1 MNIPLISAIRN
12 YLQGDGL
19 VILPEMELLLFG
31 LAILIIGSSIDKS
44 TEETWFWK
52 LLFKDFYAKAGF
64 AGTLFSAF
72 TLWRLRGAVA
82 ASPQG
87 QFSGFHESVVVDPF
101 FLFFA
106 ILFLAATA
114 LVILLSVKY
123 LEIEKEQEG
132 EYFAL
137 LLFACVGMMFMA
149 SGVDLIVMFLGLETM
164 ALSFYVLT
172 GFLRREKRS
181 NEAALKYVLLGAF
194 SSGIL
199 AYGFSLLYG
208 LTGTTNVGN
217 IQAAFDLRS
226 PLARIIEMSRQP
238 GTMGNQA
245 HQVLQMRYP
254 AALHLEP
261 TLLNHAT
268 LLAAAAFVLVAV
280 GLFFKIAAVPFHQW
294 APDVYEGAPTPVT
307 TYVSVA
313 SKTASFALLLRL
325 FTTVFEPSHQTWI
338 YLIAGIAVAS
348 LTWGNLAALT
358 QTNVKRLLAYSSIS
372 HVGYILL
379 GLLSWDESTGTLTKA
394 ASTGIAYYL
403 LSYVFMTAGA
413 FAVIIV
419 LRQKGLIGE
428 ELEDLNGLYHRSPA
442 AAVLL
447 LIFMLSLAGIPP
459 TAGFMGKYFI
469 FLSLIE
475 THHPVLAV
483 FAVLY
488 IVPALYYYL
497 RIVVHA
503 WLKQPGEAPRP
514 VMTSAQAVALGI
526 AVFVTLAAGLYPE
539 PFTRLAQYA
548 FGQ

>member
-1 MNIPLISAIRN
+1 MNIPILNSILS
-12 YLQGDGL
+12 YLRGDGAT
-19 VILPEMELLLFG
+19 ILPEIELLLFG
-31 LAILIIGSSIDKS
+31 LGILVID
-44 TEETWFWK
+44 FWIEQK
-52 LLFKDFYAKAGF
+52 EKYLNAGMAL
-64 AGTLFSAF
+64 AGTFFSAF
-72 TLWRLRGAVA
+72 TLWRLRAAVSA
-82 ASPQG
+82 RGDFA
-87 QFSGFHESVVVDPF
+87 GFHDSVVVDPF

-106 ILFLAATA
+106 TLFLAATA

-123 LEIEKEQEG
+123 LEIEDEQEG
-132 EYFAL
+132 EYYAL
-137 LLFACVGMMFMA
+137 LLFACIAMMLMA
-149 SGVDLIVMFLGLETM
+149 SGTDLIVLFLGLETM

-199 AYGFSLLYG
+199 AYGFSILYG
-208 LTGTTNVGN
+208 LTGTTNIRN
-217 IQAAFDLRS
+217 IQAVFEPRSMLAKVIEFSRLRGVS
-226 PLARIIEMSRQP
+226 GDQARQILAE
-238 GTMGNQA
+238 
-245 HQVLQMRYP
+245 RYP
-254 AALHLEP
+254 AALHMDP
-261 TLLNHAT
+261 SLLHQAP
-268 LLAAAAFVLVAV
+268 LFLAAAFVLVAV

-307 TYVSVA
+307 AYVSVA

-325 FTTVFEPSHQTWI
+325 FTTVFAPSHETWI
-338 YLIAGIAVAS
+338 YLIAGVAVAS

-379 GLLSWDESTGTLTKA
+379 GLVAGNKTA
-394 ASTGIAYYL
+394 FTGIAFYL
-403 LSYVFMTAGA
+403 FAYVFMTAGA

-419 LRQKGLIGE
+419 LRQKGLIGD
-428 ELEDLNGLYHRSPA
+428 ELEDLNGLYQRSPA

-488 IVPALYYYL
+488 IVPALYYYF

-514 VMTSAQAVALGI
+514 SMTSAQAVALGI

>member
-1 MNIPLISAIRN
+1 MNIPIINSLLS
-12 YLQGDGL
+12 YLQGDGA
-19 VILPEMELLLFG
+19 VILPEIELLLFG
-31 LAILIIGSSIDKS
+31 LGILLIDFWI
-44 TEETWFWK
+44 TEKEK
-52 LLFKDFYAKAGF
+52 YLNAGLAL
-64 AGTLFSAF
+64 AGTLFSGF
-72 TLWRLRGAVA
+72 TLWRLRGAIA
-82 ASPQG
+82 ARG
-87 QFSGFHESVVVDPF
+87 EFAGFHDSALVDPF

-106 ILFLAATA
+106 VLFLAATA

-123 LEIEKEQEG
+123 LEIEREQEG
-132 EYFAL
+132 EYYAL

-149 SGVDLIVMFLGLETM
+149 SGIDLIVMFLGLETM

-199 AYGFSLLYG
+199 AYGFSILYG
-208 LTGTTNVGN
+208 LSDATNIVKITETLGFREN
-217 IQAAFDLRS
+217 LTHAVALSHLAGPQGEPARQILTRQLPIALSFD
-226 PLARIIEMSRQP
+226 PL
-238 GTMGNQA
+238 T
-245 HQVLQMRYP
+245 LQ
-254 AALHLEP
+254 
-261 TLLNHAT
+261 LLPI
-268 LLAAAAFVLVAV
+268 LAFVLVAV
-280 GLFFKIAAVPFHQW
+280 GLFFKVAAVPFHQW
-294 APDVYEGAPTPVT
+294 APDVYEGAPTPIT

-325 FTTVFEPSHQTWI
+325 FTTVFAPSHRMWI
-338 YLIAGIAVAS
+338 YLIAGVAVAS

-372 HVGYILL
+372 HVGFILL
-379 GLLSWDESTGTLTKA
+379 GLVAGNGTAL
-394 ASTGIAYYL
+394 TGISYYL
-403 LSYVFMTAGA
+403 FAYVFMTAGA

-428 ELEDLNGLYHRSPA
+428 ELEDLNGLYQRSPA
-442 AAVLL
+442 SALLL

-488 IVPALYYYL
+488 IVPALYYYF

-503 WLKQPGEAPRP
+503 WLKQPGESPRP
-514 VMTSAQAVALGI
+514 LMTSAQAVALGV

-539 PFTRLAQYA
+539 PFTRFAQYA

>member
-1 MNIPLISAIRN
+1 MNIPILNSIFS
-12 YLQGDGL
+12 YLQGDGA
-19 VILPEMELLLFG
+19 VILPEMQLTLFG
-31 LAILIIGSSIDKS
+31 LGILLIGFSVDESM
-44 TEETWFWK
+44 ENNWFWR
-52 LLFKDFYAKAGF
+52 LFFKDFSAKAAF
-64 AGTLFSAF
+64 AGVLFSGLS
-72 TLWRLRGAVA
+72 LWKLRGRVA
-82 ASPQG
+82 GSG
-87 QFSGFHESVVVDPF
+87 TLSGFHESVVVDG
-101 FLFFA
+101 FLIFFA
-106 ILFLAATA
+106 ALFLISTA

-123 LEIEKEQEG
+123 LEIEREQEG
-132 EYFAL
+132 EYYAL
-137 LLFACVGMMFMA
+137 LLFACVGMMLMA

-199 AYGFSLLYG
+199 AYGFSILYG
-208 LTGTTNVGN
+208 LTGTTNIRN
-217 IQAAFDLRS
+217 IQAAFEPRSMLAKVVEFSRLRGVMGS
-226 PLARIIEMSRQP
+226 QAR
-238 GTMGNQA
+238 
-245 HQVLQMRYP
+245 QVLAERYP
-254 AALHLEP
+254 AALHMDP
-261 TLLNHAT
+261 SLLHQAP
-268 LLAAAAFVLVAV
+268 LFLAAAFVLVAV

-307 TYVSVA
+307 AYVSVA

-325 FTTVFEPSHQTWI
+325 FTTVFAPSHETWI

-379 GLLSWDESTGTLTKA
+379 GLVAGNNTA
-394 ASTGIAYYL
+394 FTGIAFYL
-403 LSYVFMTAGA
+403 FAYVFMTAGA

-419 LRQKGLIGE
+419 LRQKGLIGD
-428 ELEDLNGLYHRSPA
+428 ELEDLNGLYQRSPA
-442 AAVLL
+442 AAILL

-475 THHPVLAV
+475 SHHPVLAV

-488 IVPALYYYL
+488 IVPALYYYF

-514 VMTSAQAVALGI
+514 IMTSAQAVALGV

>member
-1 MNIPLISAIRN
+1 MNIPILNSIMS
-12 YLQGDGL
+12 YLQGDGA
-19 VILPEMELLLFG
+19 VILPEIELTLFG
-31 LAILIIGSSIDKS
+31 LGILLIGFSLDESS
-44 TEETWFWK
+44 EEHWFWK
-52 LLFKDFYAKAGF
+52 LIFKDFYAKAAF
-64 AGTLFSAF
+64 VGTLFSAF
-72 TLWRLRGAVA
+72 TLWKLRGPVA
-82 ASPQG
+82 TRG
-87 QFSGFHESVVVDPF
+87 ELLGFHDSVVVDNF

-106 ILFLAATA
+106 SLFLAATA

-123 LEIEKEQEG
+123 LEIEDEQEG
-132 EYFAL
+132 EYYAL
-137 LLFACVGMMFMA
+137 LLFACVGMMLMA

-208 LTGTTNVGN
+208 ISAFAGNGMRPSTNIWQIG
-217 IQAAFDLRS
+217 
-226 PLARIIEMSRQP
+226 
-238 GTMGNQA
+238 
-245 HQVLQMRYP
+245 
-254 AALHLEP
+254 AALNARLQ
-261 TLLNHAT
+261 TSIGGGIADW
-268 LLAAAAFVLVAV
+268 LAILAFIAIIA
-280 GLFFKIAAVPFHQW
+280 GLFFKIGAVPFHQW
-294 APDVYEGAPTPVT
+294 APDVYEGAPTPISA
-307 TYVSVA
+307 YVSVA

-325 FTTVFEPSHQTWI
+325 MRDVFGPTHLVWI
-338 YLIAGIAVAS
+338 YLVAGIAVAS

-379 GLLSWDESTGTLTKA
+379 GLVAGNETAL
-394 ASTGIAYYL
+394 TGIAYYL
-403 LSYVFMTAGA
+403 LAYVFMTAGA

-428 ELEDLNGLYHRSPA
+428 ELEDLNGLYQRSPA
-442 AAVLL
+442 SALLL

-488 IVPALYYYL
+488 IVPALYYYF

-503 WLKQPGEAPRP
+503 WLKQPGEAPAP
-514 VMTSAQAVALGI
+514 VMTSAQAVAVCI

-539 PFTRLAQYA
+539 PFTRLAHYA

>member
-1 MNIPLISAIRN
+1 MHIPFLSAVAE
-12 YLQGDGL
+12 YLQGDGRT
-19 VILPEMELLLFG
+19 ILPEIELTLFG
-31 LAILIIGSSIDKS
+31 LGILLIDFTLGVK
-44 TEETWFWK
+44 ERYLNAGLA
-52 LLFKDFYAKAGF
+52 LL
-64 AGTLFSAF
+64 GTAFSAY
-72 TLWRLRGAVA
+72 TVWRLRIPVA
-82 ASPQG
+82 AAGS
-87 QFSGFHESVVVDPF
+87 QFGFNGSVVVDPF

-106 ILFLAATA
+106 ALFLAATA
-114 LVILLSVKY
+114 LVILLSVKF
-123 LEIEKEQEG
+123 LEIEQEQEG
-132 EYFAL
+132 EYYAL

-149 SGVDLIVMFLGLETM
+149 SGYDLIVMFLGLETM

-181 NEAALKYVLLGAF
+181 NEASLKYVLLGAF

-199 AYGFSLLYG
+199 AYGFSIIYG
-208 LTGTTNVGN
+208 LTGTTN
-217 IQAAFDLRS
+217 ISKIAFAFNPDGR
-226 PLARIIEMSRQP
+226 LARLIEMSRLP
-238 GTMGNQA
+238 DAMGY
-245 HQVLQMRYP
+245 QVHERLAQEYP
-254 AALHLEP
+254 AALQLDP
-261 TLLNHAT
+261 SLLLHQT
-268 LLAAAAFVLVAV
+268 TIFAAAAFILVAV
-280 GLFFKIAAVPFHQW
+280 GMFFKVAAVPFHQW

-307 TYVSVA
+307 IFVSVA

-325 FTTVFEPSHQTWI
+325 FLVVFGATQASWM
-338 YLIAGIAVAS
+338 YLVAGIAITS

-372 HVGYILL
+372 HVGYVLL
-379 GLLSWDESTGTLTKA
+379 ALVAWDDKTKA
-394 ASTGIAYYL
+394 LSETAKTGIAFYL
-403 LSYVFMTAGA
+403 LAYIFMTAGA
-413 FAVIIV
+413 FAVLIV

-428 ELEDLNGLYHRSPA
+428 ELEDLNGLYQRSPA

-475 THHPVLAV
+475 THHPILAV

-488 IVPALYYYL
+488 IVPALYYYF

-503 WLKQPGEAPRP
+503 WLKAPGEAPRT
-514 VMTSAQAVALGI
+514 VMSSAQAVALGV

-548 FGQ
+548 FGR

>member
-1 MNIPLISAIRN
+1 MNIPIINSLLS
-12 YLQGDGL
+12 YLQGDGA
-19 VILPEMELLLFG
+19 VILPEIELLLFG
-31 LAILIIGSSIDKS
+31 LGILLIDFWI
-44 TEETWFWK
+44 TEKEK
-52 LLFKDFYAKAGF
+52 YLNAGLAL
-64 AGTLFSAF
+64 AGTLFSGF
-72 TLWRLRGAVA
+72 TLWRLRGAIA
-82 ASPQG
+82 ARG
-87 QFSGFHESVVVDPF
+87 EFAGFHDSALVDPF

-106 ILFLAATA
+106 VLFLAATA

-123 LEIEKEQEG
+123 LEIEREQEG
-132 EYFAL
+132 EYYAL
-137 LLFACVGMMFMA
+137 LLFACIGMMFMA
-149 SGVDLIVMFLGLETM
+149 SGIDLIVMFLGLETM

-199 AYGFSLLYG
+199 AYGFSILYG
-208 LTGTTNVGN
+208 LSDATNIVKITETLGFREN
-217 IQAAFDLRS
+217 LTHAVALSHLAGPQGEPARQILTRQLPIALNFD
-226 PLARIIEMSRQP
+226 PL
-238 GTMGNQA
+238 T
-245 HQVLQMRYP
+245 LQ
-254 AALHLEP
+254 
-261 TLLNHAT
+261 LLPI
-268 LLAAAAFVLVAV
+268 LAFVLVAV
-280 GLFFKIAAVPFHQW
+280 GLFFKVAAVPFHQW
-294 APDVYEGAPTPVT
+294 APDVYEGAPTPIT

-325 FTTVFEPSHQTWI
+325 FTTVFAPSHRMWI
-338 YLIAGIAVAS
+338 YLIAGVAVAS

-379 GLLSWDESTGTLTKA
+379 GLLAWNESTGKLTRN
-394 ASTGIAYYL
+394 ASTGIAFYL

-413 FAVIIV
+413 FAVLIV
-419 LRQKGLIGE
+419 LRQKGIIGE
-428 ELEDLNGLYHRSPA
+428 ELDDLNGLYYRSPA

-475 THHPVLAV
+475 THHPLLAV

-488 IVPALYYYL
+488 IVPALYYYF

-503 WLKQPGEAPRP
+503 WLKQPGEAPAP
-514 VMTSAQAVALGI
+514 IMTSAQAVALGI

>member
-1 MNIPLISAIRN
+1 MNTPFINSILSYFR
-12 YLQGDGL
+12 GDGVVL
-19 VILPEMELLLFG
+19 LPEMELTLFG
-31 LAILIIGSSIDKS
+31 LAILILGSSV
-44 TEETWFWK
+44 EESAEENWFWRI
-52 LLFKDFYAKAGF
+52 LFKDFYAKAAF
-64 AGTLFSAF
+64 AGTVFSAF
-72 TLWRLRGAVA
+72 TLWKLRATVA
-82 ASPQG
+82 GRGEFA
-87 QFSGFHESVVVDPF
+87 GFHESVVVDPF

-106 ILFLAATA
+106 MLFLAATA

-123 LEIEKEQEG
+123 LEIEREQEG
-132 EYFAL
+132 EYYAL

-149 SGVDLIVMFLGLETM
+149 SGVDLIVLFLGLETM

-208 LTGTTNVGN
+208 LS
-217 IQAAFDLRS
+217 AFAQS
-226 PLARIIEMSRQP
+226 
-238 GTMGNQA
+238 
-245 HQVLQMRYP
+245 QMRP
-254 AALHLEP
+254 STNIGQIGAALENRLRTSVGSGSP
-261 TLLNHAT
+261 DW
-268 LLAAAAFVLVAV
+268 LAILAFVTILA
-280 GLFFKIAAVPFHQW
+280 GLFFKIGAVPFHQW
-294 APDVYEGAPTPVT
+294 APDVYEGAPTPISA
-307 TYVSVA
+307 YVSVA

-325 FTTVFEPSHQTWI
+325 MFVFGSTHVAWM
-338 YLIAGIAVAS
+338 YLVAGVAVAS

-379 GLLSWDESTGTLTKA
+379 GLVAGNSVA
-394 ASTGIAYYL
+394 FTGIAFYL
-403 LSYVFMTAGA
+403 FSYVFMTAGA

-428 ELEDLNGLYHRSPA
+428 ELNDLNGLYQRSPA

-475 THHPVLAV
+475 THHPVLAA

-488 IVPALYYYL
+488 IVPALYYYF

-503 WLKQPGEAPRP
+503 WLKQPGEAPVP
-514 VMTSAQAVALGI
+514 SMTSAQAVALGV

-539 PFTRLAQYA
+539 PFTKLAQYA

>member
-1 MNIPLISAIRN
+1 
-12 YLQGDGL
+12 
-19 VILPEMELLLFG
+19 
-31 LAILIIGSSIDKS
+31 
-44 TEETWFWK
+44 
-52 LLFKDFYAKAGF
+52 
-64 AGTLFSAF
+64 
-72 TLWRLRGAVA
+72 
-82 ASPQG
+82 
-87 QFSGFHESVVVDPF
+87 
-101 FLFFA
+101 
-106 ILFLAATA
+106 
-114 LVILLSVKY
+114 VILLSVKY

-132 EYFAL
+132 DYYAL

-149 SGVDLIVMFLGLETM
+149 SGIDLIVMFLGLETM

-199 AYGFSLLYG
+199 AYGFSILYG
-208 LTGTTNVGN
+208 LSGVTNIGTIASALTQRDRVVHAVVLSHLPGP
-217 IQAAFDLRS
+217 QGDQVREM
-226 PLARIIEMSRQP
+226 LARQ
-238 GTMGNQA
+238 
-245 HQVLQMRYP
+245 LP
-254 AALHLEP
+254 AALHFDP
-261 TLLNHAT
+261 FTLQ
-268 LLAAAAFVLVAV
+268 LLPILAFVLVAV

-307 TYVSVA
+307 AYVSVA

-325 FTTVFEPSHQTWI
+325 FTTVFAPSHQMWL
-338 YLIAGIAVAS
+338 YLVAGVAVAS
-348 LTWGNLAALT
+348 LTLGNLAALT
-358 QTNVKRLLAYSSIS
+358 QTNIKRLLAYSSIS

-379 GLLSWDESTGTLTKA
+379 GLVAWNDTA
-394 ASTGIAYYL
+394 FTGIAYYL
-403 LSYVFMTAGA
+403 FAYVFMTAGA

-428 ELEDLNGLYHRSPA
+428 ELDDLNGLYYRSPA

-488 IVPALYYYL
+488 IVPALYYYF

-503 WLKQPGEAPRP
+503 WLKPAGEAPSP
-514 VMTSAQAVALGI
+514 LMTSAQAVALGI

-539 PFTRLAQYA
+539 PFTKLAKYA

>member
-1 MNIPLISAIRN
+1 MNTSFLNSILR
-12 YLQGDGL
+12 YLGGDGL
-19 VILPEMELLLFG
+19 TIVPEIELVLFG
-31 LAILIIGSSIDKS
+31 LGILLID
-44 TEETWFWK
+44 FWIEQK
-52 LLFKDFYAKAGF
+52 EKYLNAGIALL
-64 AGTLFSAF
+64 GTLFSAA
-72 TLWRLRGAVA
+72 TLWKLRGRVA
-82 ASPQG
+82 ARG
-87 QFSGFHESVVVDPF
+87 DVLGFHESVVVDHF

-114 LVILLSVKY
+114 LVILLSLKY
-123 LEIEKEQEG
+123 LQIEKEQEG
-132 EYFAL
+132 EYYAL

-149 SGVDLIVMFLGLETM
+149 SGMDLIVLFLGLETM

-199 AYGFSLLYG
+199 AYGFSILYG
-208 LTGTTNVGN
+208 LSGATNIGTVSDALGFREGLAHVVALSHLSGGQGE
-217 IQAAFDLRS
+217 QARQFLTSHVPIALNFD
-226 PLARIIEMSRQP
+226 PF
-238 GTMGNQA
+238 T
-245 HQVLQMRYP
+245 LQ
-254 AALHLEP
+254 
-261 TLLNHAT
+261 LLPIV
-268 LLAAAAFVLVAV
+268 AFVLVAV
-280 GLFFKIAAVPFHQW
+280 GLFFKVAAVPFHQW

-307 TYVSVA
+307 AYVSVA

-325 FTTVFEPSHQTWI
+325 FRTVFAPSHLMWI
-338 YLIAGIAVAS
+338 YLIAGVAVAS

-379 GLLSWDESTGTLTKA
+379 GLLAWDESTGKLTKT
-394 ASTGIAYYL
+394 ASTGIAFYL
-403 LSYVFMTAGA
+403 FSYVFMTAGA

-419 LRQKGLIGE
+419 LRQKGLIGD
-428 ELEDLNGLYHRSPA
+428 ELDDLNGLYQRSPA

-469 FLSLIE
+469 FLALIE
-475 THHPVLAV
+475 THHAVLAV

-488 IVPALYYYL
+488 IVPALYYYF

-503 WLKQPGEAPRP
+503 WLKQPGDAPVP
-514 VMTSAQAVALGI
+514 AMTSAQAVALVV

-539 PFTRLAQYA
+539 PFTKLAQYA